1 MEEGGRGRDR
11 QSDRQKDRQRE
22 IEIRLLIEERE
33 IILS

>member
-1 MEEGGRGRDR
+1 MEEGGRGNDI
-11 QSDRQKDRQRE
+11 QSDRQKDRQRD